1 MLRAEKGDNT
11 TPRVKTLKI
20 ENVIGSKEVDYFIQ
34 QRTAD
39 GRWQRHRYR
48 AAITHKNL
56 MNDQTMINHWRNA

>member
-20 ENVIGSKEVDYFIQ
+20 ENVVGSKEVDYFIQ

-39 GRWQRHRYR
+39 GRGI
-48 AAITHKNL
+48 AIAPRLPIKTL
-56 MNDQTMINHWRNA
+56 